1 MTGPPLRA
9 DRVYL
14 GWEYA
19 LQHPDPGPPPPR
31 PAPPGPEQLNP
42 GWVAAQRR
50 EERRLSRPA
59 RIGGGLSLALAG
71 LAGALGA
78 AGLLNA
84 ALTGT
89 GIACCLL
96 LAASCAWSVRRGAR
110 DLRVTLAREEQR
122 VARAR
127 AARDSQLPGWQDE
140 HARRLRDWQARHR
153 AFSSQPQWFGVGLP
167 AGTDRVDVAG
177 GTLAGWSALLAMLAG
192 LRLAAGGE
200 VTVLDFS
207 AGAVAQDLLTAA
219 RASGID
225 PLVWVLPGDLPR
237 FDLGAGLPG
246 PALAGVLAVAATAAG
261 DPAVPADPAQE
272 TAILERIAAVLAP
285 AAGEGPA
292 TGQPEANGP
301 SIAQLAAGL
310 RVLAQVGQPG
320 ADVRQG
326 LLTGAQ
332 AEAIS
337 GLYGRA
343 AADRVITERALALE
357 AKLGKLADLGA
368 APVPLPPG
376 RLRVVAVDRLAGV
389 TDSQVLGSYVTAAL
403 TQLLR
408 GEPSRTAASPPWQH
422 TVVVAG
428 AEQLRGELLDRLCD
442 ACETTGTGLVLAYRS
457 LPGHVRGRLGRGNA
471 ALGFMRLGNA
481 DDARVASEQLGTE
494 HRFVIAQLTDTVGAS
509 VTDTAGQAYT
519 STVGTASSVSVST
532 TSSATAGR
540 SGGRGRSWTG
550 FGALAPPGV
559 SVHRERS
566 SSVGVSDA
574 VASTAGIN
582 EATAWGAQT
591 AQAIGANNSLARTSQ
606 RSREFLV
613 EPYELQQLPPS
624 AVIVSYASA
633 AGRRVVLADANPGIG
648 GLPSATLR
656 GRRDEA
662 RPAIPVPPSAAL
674 PVVAGH
680 PAGAGRVGRP
690 GPPAGFG
697 RAGRAAGPG
706 GPEATGR
713 PGAISSRGGTPG
725 AGRIRR
731 SRSTGPPG
739 GAGPVG
745 PPSRDPAEAPLSW
758 RADGG
763 QPPYPGPAG

>member
-1 MTGPPLRA
+1 VTGPPPRA
-9 DRVYL
+9 DRIYL
-14 GWEYA
+14 GWEFA
-19 LQHPDPGPPPPR
+19 PRHPDPGPPPSR
-31 PAPPGPEQLNP
+31 PAPPGPEQVNP
-42 GWVAAQRR
+42 GWVAAQHH

-59 RIGGGLSLALAG
+59 RAGGALSLALAG

-89 GIACCLL
+89 GIACCLVL
-96 LAASCAWSVRRGAR
+96 VASCAWSVWHGAR
-110 DLRVTLAREEQR
+110 DLRVALAREERR

-127 AARDSQLPGWQDE
+127 AVRDRQLSGWQDE
-140 HARRLRDWQARHR
+140 HTRQLRDWQARHR
-153 AFSSQPQWFGVGLP
+153 AFSSQPQWYGVGLP
-167 AGTDRVDVAG
+167 AGIDRMDVAG

-207 AGAVAQDLLTAA
+207 AGAVARDLLAAA

-225 PLVWVLPGDLPR
+225 PLVWVLPSDLPR

-246 PALAGVLAVAATAAG
+246 SVLAAVLGVAATAAG

-272 TAILERIAAVLAP
+272 TAILERLAAVLHP
-285 AAGEGPA
+285 AAGGGSVA
-292 TGQPEANGP
+292 AQPGVDGP

-320 ADVRQG
+320 ADVRRG
-326 LLTGAQ
+326 LLTEAQ

-343 AADRVITERALALE
+343 AADRVTERALALE
-357 AKLGKLADLGA
+357 AKLGKLASLGTH
-368 APVPLPPG
+368 PVPLPAG

-389 TDSQVLGSYVTAAL
+389 TDSQVLSSYVTAAL

-408 GEPSRTAASPPWQH
+408 GEPPRTGPPWRH
-422 TVVVAG
+422 TVLIAG
-428 AEQLRGELLDRLCD
+428 AEQLRGDLLDRLCD

-457 LPGHVRGRLGRGNA
+457 LPGHVRARLGRGNTA
-471 ALGFMRLGNA
+471 VAFMRLGNA

-509 VTDTAGQAYT
+509 VSDTADQAYT
-519 STVGTASSVSVST
+519 STVGNASSVSVSVT
-532 TSSATAGR
+532 RSVNSGR
-540 SGGRGRSWTG
+540 SGGRGRNWTG
-550 FGALAPPGV
+550 FGAFAPPAV
-559 SVHRERS
+559 SVHGERS
-566 SSVGVSDA
+566 SSAGISDA
-574 VASTAGIN
+574 VSSTEGSN

-591 AQAIGANNSLARTSQ
+591 AQAIGACNSLARTSQ
-606 RSREFLV
+606 RSRELLV
-613 EPYELQQLPPS
+613 EPHELQQLPPS

-656 GRRDEA
+656 GRDETG
-662 RPAIPVPPSAAL
+662 PAT
-674 PVVAGH
+674 AGGW
-680 PAGAGRVGRP
+680 P
-690 GPPAGFG
+690 
-697 RAGRAAGPG
+697 GRAAG
-706 GPEATGR
+706 ATGSAGA
-713 PGAISSRGGTPG
+713 PGEPVLA
-725 AGRIRR
+725 
-731 SRSTGPPG
+731 GPPPG
-739 GAGPVG
+739 FGSPGPTPARPAAWAGPMP
-745 PPSRDPAEAPLSW
+745 PPSRDPAEAHLCW
-758 RADGG
+758 RNDEDAAAPGSG
-763 QPPYPGPAG
+763 QA